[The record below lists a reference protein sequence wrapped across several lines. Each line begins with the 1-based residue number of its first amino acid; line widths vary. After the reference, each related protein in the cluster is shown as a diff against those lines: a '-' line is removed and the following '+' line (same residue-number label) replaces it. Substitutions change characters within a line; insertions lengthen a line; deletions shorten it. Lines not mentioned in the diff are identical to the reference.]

1 MQGEQVEVEVYQSQ
15 NGDWAG
21 NVDLEVSE
29 RIHTLLFGF
38 QSLPGIFS
46 SQVGY
51 NNKKTVTNET
61 YDSEE
66 LSHVFINV
74 SPSSRT
80 HPSRL

>member
-1 MQGEQVEVEVYQSQ
+1 MQGEQVEVEVYHPQ

-21 NVDLEVSE
+21 SVDLEVS
-29 RIHTLLFGF
+29 LLWPRFATPALTF
-38 QSLPGIFS
+38 DRL
-46 SQVGY
+46 SQVGF

-74 SPSSRT
+74 SVFGFVRSPII
-80 HPSRL
+80 H